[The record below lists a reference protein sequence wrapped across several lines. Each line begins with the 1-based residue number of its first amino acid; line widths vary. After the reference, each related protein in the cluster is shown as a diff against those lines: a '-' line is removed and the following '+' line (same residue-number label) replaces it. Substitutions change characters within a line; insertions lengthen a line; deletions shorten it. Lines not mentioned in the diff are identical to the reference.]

1 MGIDGQG
8 NTRRKLLLVLLTSE
22 YLGMK
27 SPPESESN
35 RENRNCFSPH
45 SNHLLHGRG
54 IEDLG
59 ASQDS
64 DVANCG

>member
-8 NTRRKLLLVLLTSE
+8 NTKRKLLLALLTSE
-22 YLGMK
+22 YPCMK
-27 SPPESESN
+27 PPPESESN
-35 RENRNCFSPH
+35 LENHNCFFPH
-45 SNHLLHGRG
+45 PNHLLHGQR

-64 DVANCG
+64 DVANCD